1 MALFSKVNT
10 GDVRYLFLRFNVNM
24 ALRSKYPNVEIPEEV
39 SWPEF
44 VFEAFEEYGNRT
56 AIVCGS
62 TNSSYTFSEV
72 KDLSR
77 KFACG
82 LNKRGIKKDD
92 VVAILAPN
100 VPEFAIV
107 FLGILQLGAI
117 VTCVNP
123 YFTSKELTNQ
133 LKEANAKCIIAVH
146 QLMHRAK
153 EAEEELN
160 TGHVIV
166 IGEDDQCESISDIL
180 KETGEASFPSV
191 KVNAKEDVAILPF
204 SSGWSGLPKGV
215 MITHYNLIALG
226 SVLKSEEFFSYNKN
240 SKLLSLIPFHR
251 AFGMIAVL
259 SISLRKGSTLISVPR
274 FDENLCFHLLQYYK
288 ITHLVTETST
298 LHLLARQ
305 PGIERFQLASLTE
318 VISSAHTLTEELS
331 KKVRKR
337 MPNIK
342 RITQCYGLTESTALS
357 HMTPQ
362 VNAKERSVGEL
373 LPNLECKV
381 FDASTGQSI
390 GEGQRGE
397 ICIRGPTVMK
407 GYLNNQKASELS
419 IDQDGWLHTGDI
431 GYHDDNEHLF
441 IVDKLKDLIKFRGH
455 QVSPSELETLLRS
468 HPAIKDAVV
477 VGVPDPEGGEVP
489 MAYVVSKNDDELTE
503 IEVMEYVDENAA
515 PYKKLRGGVEFV
527 SAIPTTTDGQALR
540 AELAERQRNG
550 KSRAVLRRR
559 SSVVYN
565 LKEDRKFSIKRF
577 SVSPTTRPG
586 VISPIIEEKPLTVAR
601 SQSCVLL

>member
-1 MALFSKVNT
+1 MLQNHACSSGAQTSLCQSITCNTRQFALV
-10 GDVRYLFLRFNVNM
+10 VYC
-24 ALRSKYPNVEIPEEV
+24 
-39 SWPEF
+39 
-44 VFEAFEEYGNRT
+44 EAFQGKFFLFQK
-56 AIVCGS
+56 VCGS

-160 TGHVIV
+160 TGHVIA

-240 SKLLSLIPFHR
+240 SKLLNLIPFHR

-288 ITHLVTETST
+288 VCIQSST
-298 LHLLARQ
+298 KPSR
-305 PGIERFQLASLTE
+305 
-318 VISSAHTLTEELS
+318 
-331 KKVRKR
+331 
-337 MPNIK
+337 
-342 RITQCYGLTESTALS
+342 
-357 HMTPQ
+357 
-362 VNAKERSVGEL
+362 
-373 LPNLECKV
+373 
-381 FDASTGQSI
+381 GQSHAI
-390 GEGQRGE
+390 GPIF
-397 ICIRGPTVMK
+397 ICR
-407 GYLNNQKASELS
+407 
-419 IDQDGWLHTGDI
+419 
-431 GYHDDNEHLF
+431 
-441 IVDKLKDLIKFRGH
+441 
-455 QVSPSELETLLRS
+455 
-468 HPAIKDAVV
+468 
-477 VGVPDPEGGEVP
+477 
-489 MAYVVSKNDDELTE
+489 
-503 IEVMEYVDENAA
+503 
-515 PYKKLRGGVEFV
+515 
-527 SAIPTTTDGQALR
+527 TT
-540 AELAERQRNG
+540 
-550 KSRAVLRRR
+550 
-559 SSVVYN
+559 Y
-565 LKEDRKFSIKRF
+565 
-577 SVSPTTRPG
+577 
-586 VISPIIEEKPLTVAR
+586 
-601 SQSCVLL
+601 